1 MKKTNRFWVI
11 VPAVVMLFSNAVT
24 ANAFTTSENKTSFE
38 VVNPAPSKLNL
49 AISKGDLS
57 KVQQLVE
64 IGVDVNKK
72 DERGKTPLMYA
83 ILYKQTEIVSYLI
96 RNGADYRAEDPNG
109 ISIQEYAEQSK
120 SEEIIKLVNDARKRR

>member
-11 VPAVVMLFSNAVT
+11 VPAVAMLFTSALQASESTTTNTTPVAVVKIT
-24 ANAFTTSENKTSFE
+24 PTQ
-38 VVNPAPSKLNL
+38 LNV
-49 AISKGDLS
+49 AISKGDLA

-83 ILYKQTEIVSYLI
+83 ILFNQPQIVAYLI
-96 RNGADYRAEDPNG
+96 KKGADYRAEDSNG
-109 ISIQEYAEQSK
+109 LTILDYAEKSK
-120 SEEIIKLVNDARKRR
+120 SEEILKLVNDARKRR

>member
-11 VPAVVMLFSNAVT
+11 VPAVAMLFTSALQASESTTTNTTYVAVVKPT
-24 ANAFTTSENKTSFE
+24 
-38 VVNPAPSKLNL
+38 PSQLNV
-49 AISKGDLS
+49 AISKGDLA

-83 ILYKQTEIVSYLI
+83 ILFNQPQIAACY
-96 RNGADYRAEDPNG
+96 
-109 ISIQEYAEQSK
+109 
-120 SEEIIKLVNDARKRR
+120 

>member
-1 MKKTNRFWVI
+1 LFTNALQASEITTSKNATSV
-11 VPAVVMLFSNAVT
+11 AVVKIT
-24 ANAFTTSENKTSFE
+24 PTQ
-38 VVNPAPSKLNL
+38 LNL
-49 AISKGDLS
+49 AISKGDLA

-83 ILYKQTEIVSYLI
+83 ILFKQTEIVSYLI
-96 RNGADYRAEDPNG
+96 KKGADYRAEDAQGNS
-109 ISIQEYAEQSK
+109 ISDYAEKSK

>member
-11 VPAVVMLFSNAVT
+11 VPAVAMLFTSALQASESTTTNTTPVAVVKIT
-24 ANAFTTSENKTSFE
+24 
-38 VVNPAPSKLNL
+38 PSQLNV
-49 AISKGDLS
+49 AISKGDLA
-57 KVQQLVE
+57 KVQQLVG

-83 ILYKQTEIVSYLI
+83 ILFNQPQIVAYLI
-96 RNGADYRAEDPNG
+96 KKGADYRAEDSNG
-109 ISIQEYAEQSK
+109 LTILDYAKKSN